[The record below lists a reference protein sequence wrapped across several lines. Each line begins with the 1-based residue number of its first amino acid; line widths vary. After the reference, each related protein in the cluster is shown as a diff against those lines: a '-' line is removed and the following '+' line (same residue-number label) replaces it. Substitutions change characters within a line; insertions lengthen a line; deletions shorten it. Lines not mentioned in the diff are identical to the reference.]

1 MCKRKKLKVFRGNV
15 KMSKKEN
22 NTLAMI
28 LIVVGIVMLL
38 AVNSPDL
45 LILTLVKLVGL
56 AFTISGSYM
65 MGEEND

>member
-1 MCKRKKLKVFRGNV
+1 
-15 KMSKKEN
+15 MSKKEN